1 MTELKEMLLSGN
13 YIPFMEKSVLN
24 KGNMARVAKVLK
36 KAQNG
41 NDITVVVLGGS
52 ITSGAWA
59 TKEENKYAVK
69 VKDWFVE
76 RFPDI
81 TVNFQNAG
89 ISATPSKI
97 GVHRVEEQVLSYDP
111 DFVIVD
117 FTVNDTAN
125 DETFKVPY
133 ENLIRR
139 ILMHKTE
146 PAVLS
151 VVFGSVNS
159 ENKRNDNALSSHLP
173 TIKHYDIPAIDYF
186 GSLWEH
192 IDSGV
197 FEWSDVAAD
206 TVHPNDNGHL
216 MASNC
221 IRYYLNGVLEN
232 LDNINTEDYAVPKDF
247 IFGSDAFM
255 NAEFLKADKYSPAT
269 TENFNV
275 ASLHTDKGERIMGWL
290 CDEKGGTIAFDVKN
304 VKNASVFI
312 QKTPGNSVADIYI
325 NDKLIISDVSG
336 DAPSD
341 IVIRFCHT
349 EFFEAPLDAQIKII
363 AKGRFGVGPLG
374 VSFAK

>member
-151 VVFGSVNS
+151 
-159 ENKRNDNALSSHLP
+159 EELP
-173 TIKHYDIPAIDYF
+173 YDIAYQTMVYLI
-186 GSLWEH
+186 LTKRH
-192 IDSGV
+192 
-197 FEWSDVAAD
+197 AD
-206 TVHPNDNGHL
+206 CL
-216 MASNC
+216 
-221 IRYYLNGVLEN
+221 L
-232 LDNINTEDYAVPKDF
+232 
-247 IFGSDAFM
+247 
-255 NAEFLKADKYSPAT
+255 
-269 TENFNV
+269 
-275 ASLHTDKGERIMGWL
+275 
-290 CDEKGGTIAFDVKN
+290 
-304 VKNASVFI
+304 
-312 QKTPGNSVADIYI
+312 
-325 NDKLIISDVSG
+325 
-336 DAPSD
+336 
-341 IVIRFCHT
+341 
-349 EFFEAPLDAQIKII
+349 QI
-363 AKGRFGVGPLG
+363 
-374 VSFAK
+374 